1 MYRILCRATNRV
13 IREIGFCIEG
23 ARDHYNAGRAESGGC
38 NPASGAGGVDPAG
51 VSGAL
56 TRLCLEQGEKAQA
69 TGEWPAAK
77 RATLILWTD
86 SGRTFIPMSKALSA
100 QEDEA
105 QFITRSRGGQFPRW
119 PPRAEDAER
128 CGARSPR
135 AHAPRQRPR
144 EGSVGTPCC
153 PTRSGSLCESQRGSR
168 DFISN
173 LVS

>member
-77 RATLILWTD
+77 RATLILWTTVD
-86 SGRTFIPMSKALSA
+86 ERLFRCQKHCQRRRTRRSSSHVHGAASSHAGRPGPRMLKGVGPGLPELTPRGRGPGKVPWGLRAVRPGQGLSA
-100 QEDEA
+100 NPKEA
-105 QFITRSRGGQFPRW
+105 AVT
-119 PPRAEDAER
+119 
-128 CGARSPR
+128 
-135 AHAPRQRPR
+135 
-144 EGSVGTPCC
+144 
-153 PTRSGSLCESQRGSR
+153 L
-168 DFISN
+168 
-173 LVS
+173 

>member
-69 TGEWPAAK
+69 TG
-77 RATLILWTD
+77 
-86 SGRTFIPMSKALSA
+86 SGRQQSGRRSSSGPTVGERLFRCQKHCQRRRTRRSSSHVHGAASSRAGRPGPRMLKGVGPGLPELTPRGRGPGKVPWGLHAVQPGQGLSA
-100 QEDEA
+100 NPKEA
-105 QFITRSRGGQFPRW
+105 AVT
-119 PPRAEDAER
+119 
-128 CGARSPR
+128 
-135 AHAPRQRPR
+135 
-144 EGSVGTPCC
+144 
-153 PTRSGSLCESQRGSR
+153 L
-168 DFISN
+168 
-173 LVS
+173 